1 MEMPNHMID
10 SNNTSC
16 PTSKLSLENQN
27 LPKPSEIIE
36 IHSFNSLLMKRCFKV
51 AIICGVFYSP
61 WHPRLPDETSREN
74 ETNENVANK
83 EKSNKE
89 REQRR
94 ESRGKVRQTSHTEL
108 RGDGREQQSEQ
119 NKRRISASSV
129 SSVTHQA
136 APLKRELTT
145 DNQLAGGR
153 PNFHRRAAEIK
164 HLICTEVNNHIL
176 YGAITWSNG
185 RGGSVETCS
194 YRTDFTASVGPLLL
208 SNISSN
214 AFMLIGDGMTYGFD
228 TKNTHAFKIVKLLE
242 IPLALCWAGDNV
254 RNFIW
259 VTWKSQP
266 TYGYR
271 ALLGPLCP

>member
-1 MEMPNHMID
+1 MAAWWNAPRPLWKCGKQGEKQQ
-10 SNNTSC
+10 S
-16 PTSKLSLENQN
+16 
-27 LPKPSEIIE
+27 
-36 IHSFNSLLMKRCFKV
+36 RC
-51 AIICGVFYSP
+51 
-61 WHPRLPDETSREN
+61 RER
-74 ETNENVANK
+74 A
-83 EKSNKE
+83 
-89 REQRR
+89 Q
-94 ESRGKVRQTSHTEL
+94 GKVRRTSHTER

-119 NKRRISASSV
+119 NKRRIPASSV

-194 YRTDFTASVGPLLL
+194 YRTDFTAAVGPLLL

-214 AFMLIGDGMTYGFD
+214 AFVLIGAGMMYGFD

-242 IPLALCWAGDNV
+242 IPLPLCWAGDNV
-254 RNFIW
+254 RIFIW
-259 VTWKSQP
+259 MSWKSQP
-266 TYGYR
+266 TYG
-271 ALLGPLCP
+271 